1 MRSATCDRQR
11 HWQSCF
17 FVQGAGRIFG
27 FVVDCIKNKLERI
40 FPCLRI
46 GKYWMN
52 FFVQSKIM
60 LLTLHLWDFVSHH
73 LSSKKNQSMANFL
86 LRNTVTLYWQ
96 LTGTHWTWGR
106 EADRKIEG
114 TKQYRDG
121 LFCLAMKSKRWT
133 LVPAPITAIEDLV
146 WTGHYTLLLSIIST
160 NVHTVNLFAVRCTFH
175 ILLALR
181 IWFSFKYCSLVSF

>member
-1 MRSATCDRQR
+1 MRSTTCDRQR

-73 LSSKKNQSMANFL
+73 LSSKRRKMKHGNSDSRKSNINQWQISAC
-86 LRNTVTLYWQ
+86 VTLS
-96 LTGTHWTWGR
+96 HCI
-106 EADRKIEG
+106 D
-114 TKQYRDG
+114 
-121 LFCLAMKSKRWT
+121 SP
-133 LVPAPITAIEDLV
+133 LVPIEPEEGRQ
-146 WTGHYTLLLSIIST
+146 TGRLKELNSIEMVYS
-160 NVHTVNLFAVRCTFH
+160 A
-175 ILLALR
+175 
-181 IWFSFKYCSLVSF
+181 